1 MVKQFLTVIGL
12 TTVFSSCTVFKTLDP
27 QNSKTIP
34 GTTAPSSIVV
44 PNKFIETISITAVA
58 DPKQRTVKQEIPV
71 LPTTKGPLMVVS
83 TIKEENIPVQT
94 ISDRYNPSGV
104 ERADPVQF
112 KYAILMNTEV
122 ETLPNKTLLDGVDN
136 WYGVRYRSGGNDH
149 KGIDCSG
156 FTLAVYSAVYGITL
170 PRVSREQYNNARKIS
185 TTELKEGDLVFF
197 NTRGRGV
204 SHVGIYLGNNFF
216 IHASVSRGV
225 MVSSLFEPY
234 YLQRFVGAGRIDQK
248 EVLAAN

>member
-1 MVKQFLTVIGL
+1 MVKQILTVIGISTL
-12 TTVFSSCTVFKTLDP
+12 FSSCTVFKSLDP
-27 QNSKTIP
+27 QNSKSLP
-34 GTTAPSSIVV
+34 ASSTIVV
-44 PNKFIETISITAVA
+44 PNKFIETISVTADA
-58 DPKQRTVKQEIPV
+58 DPKQKTVKQEIPV
-71 LPTTKGPLMVVS
+71 LPTTKGPSMS
-83 TIKEENIPVQT
+83 AATIKEENVPGQNLT
-94 ISDRYNPSGV
+94 ERFNPSGV
-104 ERADPVQF
+104 ELANPVQF
-112 KYAILMNTEV
+112 KYAILMNTEI
-122 ETLPNKTLLDGVDN
+122 ETLPNKTLLEGVDN

-156 FTLAVYSAVYGITL
+156 FTLAVYAAVYGITL

-248 EVLAAN
+248 EVLASN